1 MKLKNWRIRKYLKEF
16 INSKDL
22 ANSNNWTNLINS
34 KTQYFNI
41 IVLQIL

>member
-1 MKLKNWRIRKYLKEF
+1 MKLKNWKIRKYLKEF

-22 ANSNNWTNLINS
+22 TNSNNWTNLINS

-41 IVLQIL
+41 IVPQIL